1 MLNLHCQGSRLSM
14 NQIISKPYAVL
25 LVEENPQLDFSAF
38 VTLFNQLKLSF
49 VIAPD
54 PESAIFHAEY
64 TQPDLILIP
73 VNQSQINPNT
83 TYRQL
88 TASQVMKNI
97 PLLWMKDYSE
107 VKTEIQNRF
116 FSPLSFINFTD
127 SQNCSQE
134 LQSSEATIQALK
146 QQLQQQQER
155 LLQLQAENTELKR
168 LAVLDD
174 LTQLANRR
182 QFYDE
187 LQQQWQN
194 CQGDYLSLILCDVD
208 FFKSYN
214 DTYGHLAGDYCLQ
227 QIAMAI
233 ETAVRRVREP
243 EPYLVARY
251 GGEEFAIIL
260 PFLDLEDAC
269 RVAEEIQGQIR
280 SLNIPHSQSA
290 IEFITS
296 SSGVACCR
304 PGEKIGLRNLISA
317 ADQAM
322 YQAKAQGRNRVVAAK
337 SVNE

>member
-1 MLNLHCQGSRLSM
+1 MLNLHFQGSRLTM

-25 LVEENPQLDFSAF
+25 LIEENPQLDFSAF
-38 VTLFNQLKLSF
+38 VSLFNQLKLSF

-73 VNQSQINPNT
+73 VNQNQINPNT
-83 TYRQL
+83 ISRQL
-88 TASQVMKNI
+88 TAAQVMKNI

-107 VKTEIQNRF
+107 VKTEIENRL
-116 FSPLSFINFTD
+116 FSPLSFMNFTG
-127 SQNCSQE
+127 SPNCSQE

-168 LAVLDD
+168 LAILDD

-227 QIAMAI
+227 QIATAI

-260 PFLDLEDAC
+260 PDLDLEDAC

-290 IEFITS
+290 IQFITS

-304 PGEKIGLRNLISA
+304 PGEQIELRHLISA

-322 YQAKAQGRNRVVAAK
+322 YQAKAQGRNRVVAAR
-337 SVNE
+337 EG